1 MHIPA
6 PTRRH
11 FLAGLAAAGVAIRSA
26 RARADAA
33 KLRIVYYATFPPLC
47 FEQDGKMQGI
57 LLDILGQ
64 AAKTAGID
72 VTHQGFPWARA
83 QAMVQNGEADA
94 FCTNPTDERR
104 AYALFTELPVYV
116 APVSL
121 FYAADNPRSSQIEQ
135 IKTID
140 DLKAVKQGDYNGNG
154 FAETTFKGLPIE
166 WSPNLVNTLTKVSLS
181 RNDVF
186 VGNDTVA
193 KYLIKQNAIGGIKSF
208 PVTIGK
214 QSAFHLGV
222 RKTLPDAQGL
232 IDAMGHAIQ
241 AAHDSGFDREV
252 ALKYI

>member
-6 PTRRH
+6 PTRRQ

-26 RARADAA
+26 RAQAA

-57 LLDILGQ
+57 LPELLDK
-64 AAKTAGID
+64 AATAAGID
-72 VTHQGFPWARA
+72 VSHQGFPWARA

-121 FYAADNPRSSQIEQ
+121 FYSADNPRRAEIEQ
-135 IKTID
+135 IKTFD

-154 FAETTFKGLPIE
+154 FAETTFKGLDIE
-166 WSPNLVNTLTKVSLS
+166 WSPNLLNTLTKVSLG

-193 KYLIKQNAIGGIKSF
+193 KYLIKQNNIGGVKSF
-208 PVTIGK
+208 PVAIGK

-241 AAHDSGFDREV
+241 AVHDSGYDREV
-252 ALKYI
+252 ALKYT